1 MQLIRTASRF
11 LQCLIVV
18 LVCCATSAP
27 CRANDDYDITPDVVY
42 GHKAGMALTFDV
54 ITPKENAKNVGVMF
68 MVSGGWVSFWFPPA
82 HVVDMQ
88 ARPFNNLAA
97 LAEEGY
103 TLFLVRHGSSP
114 YFKVPD
120 AVADVRRAV
129 RYIRLHAEEFD
140 VDPDRLG
147 VVGGSA
153 GGHLS
158 LMLGT
163 TGDDGHPKADDV
175 IEQKSDRVAAVVALY
190 APTQLDEYFHLDRQF
205 PALQFDH
212 DLAESVSPLMHITPD
227 DAPTLLIH
235 GDKDELVP
243 ANNSERIFKR
253 FSEENVEA
261 ELIVIEGAAHGFSG
275 EDADRAT
282 NAMVDWFNKHLS
294 KPAPSE

>member
-1 MQLIRTASRF
+1 MQLTQTAPTLSRF
-11 LQCLIVV
+11 LIVV
-18 LVCCATSAP
+18 LLSCMPSAP
-27 CRANDDYDITPDVVY
+27 CTANDNFEITPDVVY

-54 ITPKENAKNVGVMF
+54 ITPKENAKNVGVLF
-68 MVSGGWVSFWFPPA
+68 MVSGGWVSFWFPPE

-97 LAEEGY
+97 LSEDGY

-120 AVADVRRAV
+120 AVSDVRRAV
-129 RYIRLHAEEFD
+129 RFIRLHAED
-140 VDPDRLG
+140 YGVDPDRLG

-163 TGDDGHPKADDV
+163 TGDDGNPKADDV
-175 IEQKSDRVAAVVALY
+175 IERESDRVAAVVSLY
-190 APTQLDEYFHLDRQF
+190 PPTQLDEYFQLDKQF

-212 DLAESVSPLMHITPD
+212 DLAESVSPLMHVTPD
-227 DAPTLLIH
+227 DAPTLLVH

-243 ANNSERIFKR
+243 ANNSVRIYERFG
-253 FSEENVEA
+253 EEKVEA

-275 EDADRAT
+275 DDADRAT
-282 NAMVDWFNKHLS
+282 RAMVAWFNRHLS
-294 KPAPSE
+294 EPTTSE

>member
-1 MQLIRTASRF
+1 MHLIQSATKLPR
-11 LQCLIVV
+11 CLIIV
-18 LVCCATSAP
+18 LACCVTAAP
-27 CRANDDYDITPDVVY
+27 AIANDNFDVTPDVVY

-54 ITPKENAKNVGVMF
+54 ITPRENAKNVGVLF
-68 MVSGGWVSFWFPPA
+68 MVSGGWVSFWFPPE

-97 LAEEGY
+97 LSEEGY

-120 AVADVRRAV
+120 AVSDVRRAV
-129 RYIRLHAEEFD
+129 RYIRLHAGEYG
-140 VDPDRLG
+140 VDPNRLG

-163 TGDDGHPKADDV
+163 TGDDGNPQADDV
-175 IEQKSDRVAAVVALY
+175 IEQQSDRVAAVVSLY
-190 APTQLDEYFHLDRQF
+190 PPTQLDEYFQLDQQF

-212 DLAESVSPLMHITPD
+212 NLAESVSPLMHVTPD
-227 DAPTLLIH
+227 DAPTLLVH

-243 ANNSERIFKR
+243 ANNSERIFER
-253 FSEENVEA
+253 FGEENVDA
-261 ELIVIEGAAHGFSG
+261 ELIVIEGAAHGFKG

-282 NAMVDWFNKHLS
+282 RAMVTWFNKHLS
-294 KPAPSE
+294 APASRE